1 MCACKHQFVFIS
13 WLLIAGWVQLS
24 CSHALYAYTTERTIQ
39 VGAQDPITGKIH
51 YSNCNSKDTPI
62 FPLDKPNVLDA
73 KETPRNG
80 TALAAQGWWDFGQET
95 IIASI
100 FWQTKDGAIVN
111 GYYTCNM
118 KTGKLVRNGEYRIS
132 ETAEVG
138 SIHNK
143 SGLAVDLLG
152 ADNGYRVFYHN
163 EHSNAMMLHYTQFT
177 DWTDGGFVSQDNATG
192 MALGSAHI
200 DKENITVAFP
210 KGSEDIETSRLE
222 KAGQWRLDSF
232 PTKLGGTFTNESTSI
247 TAVSPQ
253 ISPLFSLPAWNAS
266 LEAIGSAID
275 RSRKRSIFYIGTD
288 KKLHEVEAK
297 KDTWEVASNQTSKA
311 WPVADDPNS
320 GLAVAYNQPDGK
332 VWVYYWSNETVVQT
346 YRNYDGDWEDAK
358 SLPQEEPRET
368 DKSKPVEDDTSS
380 SSGLTTGAKA
390 GIGVGV
396 GVGTLLV
403 GVLAWL
409 WMKRR
414 NKKKASGSEMGVSP
428 TDSHFTE
435 AKKDDKAADP
445 SEMDGHGR
453 PAELYNHP
461 PVYELQGQHVRE

>member
-1 MCACKHQFVFIS
+1 MWFCRYQCIMLS
-13 WLLIAGWVQLS
+13 WLLIAGWIHLS
-24 CSHALYAYTTERTIQ
+24 YSHALYAYDTERTIQ
-39 VGAQDPITGKIH
+39 VGAQDQITGKIH

-62 FPLDKPNVLDA
+62 FPLDKPNILDA

-100 FWQTKDGAIVN
+100 FWQTKDHAIVN
-111 GYYTCNM
+111 GYYTCDM

-132 ETAEVG
+132 ETAEVS
-138 SIHNK
+138 SIHNE

-163 EHSNAMMLHYTQFT
+163 EYRNVMMLHYTQIT

-192 MALGSAHI
+192 IALGSALI
-200 DKENITVAFP
+200 DKENMTVAFT
-210 KGSEDIETSRLE
+210 KGDEDIEVSRLE

-232 PTKLGGTFTNESTSI
+232 PTNLGGTFTNDSTSVAPVNLQS
-247 TAVSPQ
+247 TPS
-253 ISPLFSLPAWNAS
+253 FSLPAWNSS
-266 LEAIGSAID
+266 LEALASAID

-288 KKLHEVEAK
+288 RKLHEIEAK
-297 KDTWEVASNQTSKA
+297 KDTWEIASNQTSKA
-311 WPVADDPNS
+311 WPLADDSNS

-332 VWVYYWSNETVVQT
+332 VWMYYWSNETIVQT

-358 SLPQEEPRET
+358 ALPQEEPLKT
-368 DKSKPVEDDTSS
+368 DTSKPAEDDTSS
-380 SSGLTTGAKA
+380 SSGLSTGAKA

-396 GVGTLLV
+396 GVGALLV
-403 GVLAWL
+403 GVLGWL
-409 WMKRR
+409 WMKHR
-414 NKKKASGSEMGVSP
+414 NKKKASDASEAGQSP
-428 TDSHFTE
+428 TDSNFTE
-435 AKKDDKAADP
+435 IKKNP

-453 PAELYNHP
+453 PAELYNER
-461 PVYELQGQHVRE
+461 PVYELQGQHTRE

>member
-396 GVGTLLV
+396 GVGALLV

-435 AKKDDKAADP
+435 AKKDDKAVDP

>member
-1 MCACKHQFVFIS
+1 MIV
-13 WLLIAGWVQLS
+13 GWIRLS
-24 CSHALYAYTTERTIQ
+24 YSHALYAYTTERTIQ
-39 VGAQDPITGKIH
+39 VGAQDPVTGKIH

-62 FPLDKPNVLDA
+62 FPLDKPNILDA

-100 FWQTKDGAIVN
+100 FWQTKDDAIVN

-152 ADNGYRVFYHN
+152 ADNGYRIFYHN
-163 EHSNAMMLHYTQFT
+163 EHRNVMMLHYTQYT

-210 KGSEDIETSRLE
+210 KDSEDIEISRLE

-232 PTKLGGTFTNESTSI
+232 PTKLGGTFTNDSTII

-253 ISPLFSLPAWNAS
+253 TSPIFSLPAWNAS

-275 RSRKRSIFYIGTD
+275 RSRKRSIFYIGND
-288 KKLHEVEAK
+288 RKLHEVEAK
-297 KDTWEVASNQTSKA
+297 KDTWEIASNQSSKA

-358 SLPQEEPRET
+358 ALPQEEPRET
-368 DKSKPVEDDTSS
+368 EASKPAEDSTSS
-380 SSGLTTGAKA
+380 SSGLSTGAKA

-396 GVGTLLV
+396 GVGAFLV
-403 GVLAWL
+403 GVIAWL

-414 NKKKASGSEMGVSP
+414 NKKKASGSEMGASP
-428 TDSHFTE
+428 TDSNFTE
-435 AKKDDKAADP
+435 VKKDDKTVDP

>member
-1 MCACKHQFVFIS
+1 MLS
-13 WLLIAGWVQLS
+13 WLLIAGWIHP
-24 CSHALYAYTTERTIQ
+24 CYSHALYAYTTERTIQ
-39 VGAQDPITGKIH
+39 VGAQDPTTGKIH
-51 YSNCNSKDTPI
+51 YSNCNSKDIPI
-62 FPLDKPNVLDA
+62 FPLDKPNILDA

-100 FWQTKDGAIVN
+100 FWQTKDDAIVN

-132 ETAEVG
+132 ETAEVD
-138 SIHNK
+138 SIRNE

-163 EHSNAMMLHYTQFT
+163 KYNNVMMLHYTQYT

-210 KGSEDIETSRLE
+210 KDSDDIEISRLE
-222 KAGQWRLDSF
+222 KAGQWRLESF
-232 PTKLGGTFTNESTSI
+232 PTELGASFTNDSTSL
-247 TAVSPQ
+247 TPP
-253 ISPLFSLPAWNAS
+253 ISVKPPSFHLPAWNSS
-266 LEAIGSAID
+266 LETLGSAID
-275 RSRKRSIFYIGTD
+275 RTRKRSIFYIGND
-288 KKLHEVEAK
+288 KKLYEVAAK
-297 KDTWEVASNQTSKA
+297 KETWEIGSNQTSKA
-311 WPVADDPNS
+311 WPIADEPGS

-332 VWVYYWSNETVVQT
+332 AWVYYWSNETIVQT

-358 SLPQEEPRET
+358 ALPQEEPRKT
-368 DKSKPVEDDTSS
+368 NNTSKPIEDNTPH
-380 SSGLTTGAKA
+380 SSGLSTGAKA

-396 GVGTLLV
+396 GVGALLV
-403 GVLAWL
+403 GVLVWL

-414 NKKKASGSEMGVSP
+414 NRKKASGSEMGVSP

-435 AKKDDKAADP
+435 AKKDP
-445 SEMDGHGR
+445 TEMDGHGR
-453 PAELYNHP
+453 PAELYNEP

>member
-1 MCACKHQFVFIS
+1 MGTARAET
-13 WLLIAGWVQLS
+13 LPY
-24 CSHALYAYTTERTIQ
+24 HALYAYTTERTIQ

-396 GVGTLLV
+396 GVGALLV